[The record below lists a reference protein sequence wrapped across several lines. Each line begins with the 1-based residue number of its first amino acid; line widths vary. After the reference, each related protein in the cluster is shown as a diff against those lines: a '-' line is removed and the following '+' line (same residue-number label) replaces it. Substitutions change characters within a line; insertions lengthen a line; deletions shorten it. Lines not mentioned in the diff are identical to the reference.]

1 MVYATSAF
9 DLKKDETLIAAS
21 FCLKSVKNSDE
32 ASVLLWNWILGH
44 IKLCPKNAAI
54 HKIYQ
59 NDTAGF
65 FYDLNEDGT
74 REILGTHYATSLSGM
89 GNCLLY
95 ILKYNPNENLKYNL
109 ISKDLYFDA
118 QNDINILQEKTD
130 GYHDI
135 MVSSLNSEKPI
146 VLTYDKS
153 KKSYVEKR

>member
-21 FCLKSVKNSDE
+21 FCLKSVKNGDE
-32 ASVLLWNWILGH
+32 ASVLLWNWILKH
-44 IKLCPKNAAI
+44 IKLCSKNAAI

-89 GNCLLY
+89 GDCLLY
-95 ILKYNPNENLKYNL
+95 ILKFNTEEDKKYSL

-118 QNDINILQEKTD
+118 QNNINILQEKTD
-130 GYHDI
+130 GYHNI
-135 MVSSLNSEKPI
+135 MVSSINSEKPI